1 MNEHEWTHRDPEE
14 LLDQVLRREMRW
26 QAPPDLT
33 ERLVGMVGMVA
44 TTGFSPATSSVVVAE
59 PLHPRPGRWYSIL
72 VMLLTAVAVGVSFA
86 VAWQFY
92 GIVGAELGL
101 SEAWNHMQALVS
113 MGLHQ
118 LYGEI
123 PALRHIMTFIGTL
136 YEQASWLVN
145 WVLLA
150 VVLWLVFDS
159 YTPGTSAQR
168 QQSS

>member
-14 LLDQVLRREMRW
+14 LLDQVLRQEMRW

-33 ERLVGMVGMVA
+33 ERLVGMVAGVGA
-44 TTGFSPATSSVVVAE
+44 STAASPVVVAE
-59 PLHPRPGRWYSIL
+59 PLPPQPGRWYSIL

-101 SEAWNHMQALVS
+101 SEAWNHIQALVS

-123 PALRHIMTFIGTL
+123 PVLRHIMTFIGTL

-159 YTPGTSAQR
+159 YTPGASAQR